1 MGGLRAPGQQAP
13 VIHWLPVLTAQHAP
27 SPLQR
32 GRSAEDFYK
41 ETYFLKHIDPAWFLL
56 L

>member
-13 VIHWLPVLTAQHAP
+13 VVHWLPVLTAQHAP

-32 GRSAEDFYK
+32 GWSAEDFYK
-41 ETYFLKHIDPAWFLL
+41 ETFSETH
-56 L
+56 